1 MLDCPLEW
9 SSLPAWSYS
18 DLSDG
23 WVISDFPITPNL
35 PESSRRIQCPFHDPI
50 APITSIILVSTSSS
64 PEPWTHPSYHS
75 ICLVLVQKSHPS
87 GNPLIRGNLGCLITL
102 SSLSSSV
109 AQGVAYSRH
118 LIKHKWINRLN
129 FSSPFTACAHV
140 SNIFLPLL
148 YFSLITYIYFSDY
161 ILSVTQFCDKVS
173 PMKAMTPHRILPSW
187 FPSFSCVMWWV
198 LHSVTQ
204 WSKSLSY
211 TYVNSKCQMLLDK
224 FL

>member
-23 WVISDFPITPNL
+23 WVIFPITPNL

-50 APITSIILVSTSSS
+50 APITSIILVSTYSS
-64 PEPWTHPSYHS
+64 PEHWTHPSYHS
-75 ICLVLVQKSHPS
+75 ICLVLVWKSHLS
-87 GNPLIRGNLGCLITL
+87 GNPLIQGNLGCLITL

-118 LIKHKWINRLN
+118 SIKHRLN

-140 SNIFLPLL
+140 SNIVLLLL
-148 YFSLITYIYFSDY
+148 YFSLIIYLYSSDY

-187 FPSFSCVMWWV
+187 FPSFSCVIRWV
-198 LHSVTQ
+198 HHSVIQ
-204 WSKSLSY
+204 WSESLSY
-211 TYVNSKCQMLLDK
+211 TYVKSKC
-224 FL
+224 